1 MSVLERPCYYV
12 RAKMSI
18 FVDGP
23 SRQPRTRPL
32 LEREKC
38 CVFSSL
44 RWIARLLLLIF
55 MILGQPCLDPK
66 SFTQSSLELVGSL
79 SSAFDMLEE
88 STEHKQDGASDASQ
102 TDCGSSLLSKGAQLF
117 SLKSHVPT
125 AWIWHLICL
134 YPQRDE
140 GKS

>member
-1 MSVLERPCYYV
+1 ML
-12 RAKMSI
+12 SI
-18 FVDGP
+18 FVAHMDCTTPSYLPFDLGP
-23 SRQPRTRPL
+23 YS
-32 LEREKC
+32 
-38 CVFSSL
+38 VF
-44 RWIARLLLLIF
+44 
-55 MILGQPCLDPK
+55 ILKP
-66 SFTQSSLELVGSL
+66 FTQSSLELVGSL